1 MLPDSVREQLH
12 QHNDAAKRAAFI
24 ALQQAYRQ
32 ARIVLHPDRADASMG
47 FPPRVLER
55 YHGKHIPL
63 DIGLGLA
70 RPATWDTTAVLLYA
84 TLSFSG
90 EERYLGIPWRV
101 IGGMHAG
108 GDAFA
113 WEYVGPSKVET
124 PAEQKRGGLR
134 VIKGG
139 AA

>member
-1 MLPDSVREQLH
+1 MLSDNIREQLH
-12 QHNDAAKRAAFI
+12 AHNDAAKRAACE
-24 ALQQAYRQ
+24 ALLKAHSKVQ
-32 ARIVLHPDRADASMG
+32 IVLHPNRAGAEMG
-47 FPPRVLER
+47 FPPRVLDR
-55 YHGKHIPL
+55 YQGKHIPL

-70 RPATWDTTAVLLYA
+70 RPAPVVTAERHLH
-84 TLSFSG
+84 TRLSFSG
-90 EERYLGIPWRV
+90 EEFSLVIPWRA

-113 WEYVGPSKVET
+113 WEHVGPSKVET

>member
-1 MLPDSVREQLH
+1 MLPDNVREQLH
-12 QHNDAAKRAAFI
+12 QHNDAAKCAAFV

-32 ARIVLHPDRADASMG
+32 ARIVLHPDRATAEMG
-47 FPPRVLER
+47 FPSRVLER
-55 YHGKHIPL
+55 YQGKHIPL

-70 RPATWDTTAVLLYA
+70 RPATWDTSEVLLHA

-90 EERYLGIPWRV
+90 EECYLYIPWRA

-113 WEYVGPSKVET
+113 WEHVGPAKVET

>member
-1 MLPDSVREQLH
+1 MLPDNIREQLH
-12 QHNDAAKRAAFI
+12 AHNDAAKRAAFV

-55 YHGKHIPL
+55 YQGKHIPL
-63 DIGLGLA
+63 NIGLGLA

-90 EERYLGIPWRV
+90 EERYLGIPWRA

-113 WEYVGPSKVET
+113 WEYVGPAKVET

-139 AA
+139 VA